1 MSIDLSASARNYGY
15 VLCRAAIVC
24 SSEAVPGFALVH
36 CCAAA
41 ELDGVSEDRR
51 QKPVILDVLPVRFL
65 FFLYMHVTS
74 VRDMQTWIVCG
85 SS

>member
-15 VLCRAAIVC
+15 VLCRTTIVC
-24 SSEAVPGFALVH
+24 SSEAVPGFALVR

-51 QKPVILDVLPVRFL
+51 PKPVILGMLPVRF
-65 FFLYMHVTS
+65 FFLYMHVMS